1 MFSCEYNDISNNT
14 SFEEHLR
21 TVVSENKKRFL
32 GKTIGHNDHY
42 MKNMAVK
49 GQRSAA
55 IDR

>member
-21 TVVSENKKRFL
+21 IVVSENKKRFL

-49 GQRSAA
+49 GQRSAV

>member
-21 TVVSENKKRFL
+21 LVASENKKRVL
-32 GKTIGHNDHY
+32 GKAIGHNDHY
-42 MKNMAVK
+42 MINMTVK
-49 GQRSAA
+49 GQRSAV

>member
-32 GKTIGHNDHY
+32 GKAIGHNDHY
-42 MKNMAVK
+42 MKK
-49 GQRSAA
+49 YGGQGPK
-55 IDR
+55 IGGN